1 MKLCKGIFDVSDD
14 DLTRIDTVA
23 GPLYMK
29 RFIKE
34 PACNMVIE
42 DFKPGQE
49 ITWWF
54 WHDEIHYII
63 TGKAEVTYS
72 LPGLHLKS
80 ERATI
85 EAGDAY
91 LIYRGERITWKVISK
106 EPYRKFCVVMPAIP
120 LPSGDHLIQE
130 HYEKHV
136 PLGTD

>member
-1 MKLCKGIFDVSDD
+1 MKLCKSIFDVPDKE
-14 DLTRIDTVA
+14 LTKIETVV
-23 GPLYMK
+23 GPLHMK
-29 RFIKE
+29 RLIKE

-42 DFKPGQE
+42 DFEPGQE

-63 TGKAEVTYS
+63 KGKAEVTYS
-72 LPGLHLKS
+72 LPGLHLKK

-91 LIYRGERITWKVISK
+91 LIYRGERITWKVVSK

-136 PLGTD
+136 PIAAD